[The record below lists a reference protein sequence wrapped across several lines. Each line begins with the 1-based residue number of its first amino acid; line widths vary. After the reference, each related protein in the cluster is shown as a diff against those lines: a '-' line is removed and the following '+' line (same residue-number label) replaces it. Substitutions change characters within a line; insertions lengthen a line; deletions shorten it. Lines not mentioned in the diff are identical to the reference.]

1 MWSVGTSDSAATMHQ
16 KTACEAPGSRGDTGP
31 QTVLQSQGVNLPV
44 RRGEL
49 PSTFLVFG
57 LQPLRRRKL
66 TFSKRQLL
74 TAKNSGVSPL
84 WVVCS
89 HKLSFEAE
97 INPLDHTD

>member
-1 MWSVGTSDSAATMHQ
+1 MLQLCTKSC
-16 KTACEAPGSRGDTGP
+16 ACEAPSLEET
-31 QTVLQSQGVNLPV
+31 QAKTVLQSQGVNLPV

-49 PSTFLVFG
+49 PSTFLAFG
-57 LQPLRRRKL
+57 LQLIEKEKL

-89 HKLSFEAE
+89 HTLEFEAE